1 MVVCRCSQLPRRHRM
16 FRVMALSFE
25 WFRAGCALRPF
36 RAKRHGAFVSALCRW
51 FEMLSVL
58 SSIKRR
64 SQLFPFQQVECSL
77 KGNMRPNTG
86 VLMAKDIPK
95 HTRLDCRFGI
105 KPACFSFLLKKAGV
119 YGGKWIQQSRAIFT
133 KSRPWLLRFCGCIR
147 FHVEATPLSR
157 ETMGYACP
165 LAQGKARVWLHLQ
178 CPGIPFYF
186 KKARRTVSGSPGPSL
201 FYGHLLS
208 RKGCGTAMFQ
218 PGCAVKHASYF
229 HAQHMLPRFTRK
241 EGMRTTRHAAGRH
254 WRFLWRRLRLCAS
267 CAAPAPY
274 SNALQAHRAK
284 AIAASCFKCRKHS
297 GRRKARVFIC
307 GDHRIRLFYE
317 RCIIGPAQQHCNKR
331 NPAFRKL
338 RKKCLLPA

>member
-1 MVVCRCSQLPRRHRM
+1 MAVCRRPQLPRRHRM
-16 FRVMALSFE
+16 FRVMGIVPWMVSGLPRIVPFSARSIMALFRPSF
-25 WFRAGCALRPF
+25 AGVRKSHGGLPVPAIAAQAPHVS
-36 RAKRHGAFVSALCRW
+36 RHGIVLRIVSGGLPATHCGFFARSAMALVRPP
-51 FEMLSVL
+51 FAGVLHHAMLQMLSVL

-64 SQLFPFQQVECSL
+64 IQLFPFQQVECFL
-77 KGNMRPNTG
+77 KGNMRPSAG

-95 HTRLDCRFGI
+95 HTRLACRLGI

-165 LAQGKARVWLHLQ
+165 LAQGKARGLASSPQ

-186 KKARRTVSGSPGPSL
+186 KKARRTVSGSSGPSL

-218 PGCAVKHASYF
+218 PGCAAKHASYF
-229 HAQHMLPRFTRK
+229 
-241 EGMRTTRHAAGRH
+241 
-254 WRFLWRRLRLCAS
+254 S
-267 CAAPAPY
+267 CAAHASPFHPQGRHADHQARGRPALEVP
-274 SNALQAHRAK
+274 LAK
-284 AIAASCFKCRKHS
+284 A
-297 GRRKARVFIC
+297 
-307 GDHRIRLFYE
+307 
-317 RCIIGPAQQHCNKR
+317 
-331 NPAFRKL
+331 
-338 RKKCLLPA
+338 